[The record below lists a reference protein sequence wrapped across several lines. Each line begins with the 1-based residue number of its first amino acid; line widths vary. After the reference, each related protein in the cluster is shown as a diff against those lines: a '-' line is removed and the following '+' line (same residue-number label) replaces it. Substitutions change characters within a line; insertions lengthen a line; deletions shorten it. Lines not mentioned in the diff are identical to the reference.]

1 MQFQQW
7 ISERL
12 LTVEVLREHW
22 LCTEAV
28 DDNGYVDFEGFVE
41 YLAVIVRYID
51 EEKQRKESSKDR
63 HIRYEVV
70 FPHERTLGML
80 LERHREVR
88 RGGERGAEPEHV
100 EHHKVSLLVEGGSAE
115 QRGVTLHSL
124 LLRINGTD
132 IDEMSFEEVL
142 AMLKNEP
149 RPLTLTLE
157 KVKPA
162 VELTTP
168 AELAAEE
175 QVCRLPLDDTITPP
189 ANVSRPAAVAFA
201 AAAAVAAAVR
211 RSRKPSQHKVA
222 PSSPAVDNQHQQPIL
237 TTNPNHQST

>member
-1 MQFQQW
+1 M
-7 ISERL
+7 
-12 LTVEVLREHW
+12 LREHW

-51 EEKQRKESSKDR
+51 EEKQRKESSQDR
-63 HIRYEVV
+63 HITYEVV

-88 RGGERGAEPEHV
+88 RGGERGAEPTHV

-124 LLRINGTD
+124 LLKINGTD
-132 IDEMSFEEVL
+132 IDDMSFEDVL

-157 KVKPA
+157 R
-162 VELTTP
+162 VEPVVGLTTA

-175 QVCRLPLDDTITPP
+175 QVCRLPSHATIPAA
-189 ANVSRPAAVAFA
+189 ANVTKHA
-201 AAAAVAAAVR
+201 AAAAACS
-211 RSRKPSQHKVA
+211 RSLCIA
-222 PSSPAVDNQHQQPIL
+222 LPSSRAVDTPHRHPTQPP
-237 TTNPNHQST
+237 TNPPEGARRLRSGEELVQRGDGRC